1 METPR
6 LLLVF
11 SGKRKSGKDHVTAL
25 LRDRLGPDTC
35 AVLRLSGPLK
45 EQYAKEH
52 GLDYERLLDASEYKE
67 KYRAD
72 MIRWGEERRRADPAF
87 FCRGAVDGVKQPVWI
102 ISDARRG
109 SDVDW
114 FISTY
119 GAVTQTVRVTA
130 SEDTRRAR
138 GWVYTPGEGAGSVSP
153 GEGAGWH
160 VIDVNHLPS
169 LPDID
174 DAESECGLDHGVVF
188 NWIISN
194 DGAPGALEGQLQKLL
209 DFIHSMLECPL

>member
-138 GWVYTPGEGAGSVSP
+138 GWVYTP
-153 GEGAGWH
+153 
-160 VIDVNHLPS
+160 
-169 LPDID
+169 DID